1 MYMNIYNKMR
11 EIIYKDPHQVITI
24 EVSSSFDMRDVRRN
38 VLPRNSN
45 IKVILF
51 LIQRFFRLQN
61 PPK

>member
-1 MYMNIYNKMR
+1 MYMNIYNQMR
-11 EIIYKDPHQVITI
+11 EIYKDPHQVITI
-24 EVSSSFDMRDVRRN
+24 EVSSIFDMRDVRRN

-51 LIQRFFRLQN
+51 LIKRFFRLQN